1 MLRLLKLGIIIW
13 IHMAP
18 MQVKYK
24 VETIIVFLPNLSAK
38 IDNRIRPVTLPTN
51 YDDRIESLMYLSSQY
66 KLMWAVIV
74 SGKSI
79 LH

>member
-1 MLRLLKLGIIIW
+1 
-13 IHMAP
+13 MAP

-24 VETIIVFLPNLSAK
+24 VETIIVFLPNRSAN

-66 KLMWAVIV
+66 KFMWAVIV